1 MMGIGLDDSFIIF
14 GEYKRTDQSKTPVER
29 IHDTFEEIGLSIVLT
44 KLTTTI
50 AFALGCSSN
59 IPTISWLSLY
69 AFPTVLVDFAYQIT
83 YFVALVVLD
92 DRRIREDRRDCCT
105 FLTKTTKKE
114 AIADQIVNQIS
125 SEASILSSTPPDYT
139 RDKTMTRTPQQQKSR
154 IDRFMGW
161 YSDRLLLPKVKLTI
175 VALFLATAIALA
187 YSATL
192 FTQEFDL
199 SAILPKDS
207 FVKDY
212 LSAMTSHGDRG
223 FVIPSAYFRDVDQSD
238 PEVQL
243 QMENYVDNIVG
254 MNSVTEQPPFFWLRH
269 FRLFLTADERL
280 LDMTFNQQVDLFLAI
295 KEFRLLYGDH
305 IIRDPETLDIVA
317 SRCVIYMDK
326 VNLNAVASQIT
337 AWEEMEDLTALEP
350 INEPYEEEK
359 FFMYEPDMV
368 YIWEFYSQTVDEFV
382 TTTQKG
388 VIAVTIIGFVFIP
401 HWTATLF
408 LFPIMAVLYIGLI
421 GKILFVFA
429 TLISSGISFKHAL
442 HGSYP
447 HISIPFFRLSS
458 SMSGTFECCE
468 LLCLDYVY
476 WVAC

>member
-1 MMGIGLDDSFIIF
+1 MGIGLDDSFIIF
-14 GEYKRTDQSKTPVER
+14 GEYKRTDATKNPVER
-29 IHDTFEEIGLSIVLT
+29 IQDTFEEIGLSIVLT
-44 KLTTTI
+44 KITTTI

-92 DRRIREDRRDCCT
+92 DRRIRKGRRYCCRCLAMAT
-105 FLTKTTKKE
+105 NTE
-114 AIADQIVNQIS
+114 EIGDQIVNSIS
-125 SEASILSSTPPDYT
+125 PETSILSYAPSSYT
-139 RDKTMTRTPQQQKSR
+139 TNKATTRTPKQQRSR

-161 YSDRLLLPKVKLTI
+161 YSDQLLRPKVKLTI
-175 VALFLATAIALA
+175 LTLFLATTAAFA
-187 YSATL
+187 YSTTL

-207 FVKDY
+207 FVRDY

-223 FVIPSAYFRDVDQSD
+223 FVISSAYFRDVDQSD

-254 MNSVTEQPPFFWLRH
+254 MNSVSEQPPFFWLRH
-269 FRLFLTADERL
+269 FRLFLAAEKRL

-326 VNLNAVASQIT
+326 VNLNAVANQIA
-337 AWEEMEDLTALEP
+337 AWEEIENTAAVQP
-350 INEPYEEEK
+350 INLPHEEEK
-359 FFMYEPDMV
+359 FFMYEPDMM
-368 YIWEFYSQTVDEFV
+368 YIWEFYSQTVDEFI

-388 VIAVTIIGFVFIP
+388 VIAVTTIGFIFIP

-421 GKILFVFA
+421 GKISADF
-429 TLISSGISFKHAL
+429 SGISFMH
-442 HGSYP
+442 
-447 HISIPFFRLSS
+447 
-458 SMSGTFECCE
+458 
-468 LLCLDYVY
+468 CLDFTLTFYFRRL
-476 WVAC
+476 